1 MGEGA
6 EGMESAYD
14 PPRAYSGR
22 RSEGEGAGMFGF
34 KRRRREPLR
43 RTPLGA
49 NSWKTIDRN
58 VPYVST
64 LPATDRSE
72 LEGLVQIFLAEQR
85 FEGCAGLAV
94 TFEMKLIIAAQACVL
109 LLRGDAK
116 LYPGLSSVLVHPHP
130 YVALDRVV
138 HGGIVTEGAVVHLGK
153 TWSRGSQA

>member
-1 MGEGA
+1 
-6 EGMESAYD
+6 
-14 PPRAYSGR
+14 
-22 RSEGEGAGMFGF
+22 MFGF
-34 KRRRREPLR
+34 KRRRRERLR
-43 RTPLGA
+43 RTPLDA

-58 VPYVST
+58 VPYVPT

-85 FEGCAGLAV
+85 FEGCGGLAV
-94 TFEMKLIIAAQACVL
+94 TREMKLIIAAQACVL

-116 LYPGLSSVLVHPHP
+116 VYPGLSSVLVYPHP

-138 HGGIVTEGAVVHLGK
+138 HGGIVTEGAVVRLGK